1 MPSLSWKELMNAADE
16 GTKEFELLAPDTY
29 SFVIKDA
36 AKVGQTS
43 KGNPKFTINPSVEA
57 GPRQNARVFHDF
69 SVSESPYAMKNFFF
83 GDLAT
88 LGLGP
93 EFFDSNPTP
102 EQIGKALQGRRFV
115 AEVFHEVSTSN
126 GKTYA
131 RLRNFGPPVGSA
143 PAAAGQVG
151 VPAGLPSAPA
161 PVAASVPGPAAPAA
175 PQVQNA
181 APAAPVAPASPWETA
196 APAAPTAPAAPFGS
210 NVPMPP
216 PFPTQQ

>member
-1 MPSLSWKELMNAADE
+1 MPALTWKELMNAADE

-57 GPRQNARVFHDF
+57 GPRANARVFHDF

-115 AEVFHEVSTSN
+115 AEVFHEESTSN

-131 RLRNFGPPVGSA
+131 RLRNFHPPVGSA
-143 PAAAGQVG
+143 PAASGQVG
-151 VPAGLPSAPA
+151 VPVGLPSAPVA
-161 PVAASVPGPAAPAA
+161 SVAAPIAPAA

-181 APAAPVAPASPWETA
+181 APAAPVAPASPWET
-196 APAAPTAPAAPFGS
+196 TAPAAPVAPATPSFGT

-216 PFPTQQ
+216 PFGQPQ